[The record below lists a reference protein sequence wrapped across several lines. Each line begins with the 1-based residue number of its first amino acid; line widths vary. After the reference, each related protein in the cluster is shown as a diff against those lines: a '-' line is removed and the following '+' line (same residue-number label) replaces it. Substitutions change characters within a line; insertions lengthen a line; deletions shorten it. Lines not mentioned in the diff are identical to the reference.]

1 MLKVKVTDVR
11 MRLVKNENEA
21 KLKAYADITFEDCF
35 VIHGLKVIDGQ
46 KGMFV
51 AMPSR
56 KMPNGEFKDIA
67 HPITP
72 ELRKYVTDTVIEKY
86 DEVLR
91 NTPDEEIEDIEEYAG
106 E

>member
-1 MLKVKVTDVR
+1 MKITDVR
-11 MRLVKNENEA
+11 LRTVRNENEV
-21 KLKAYADITFEDCF
+21 KLKAYADITLEGCF
-35 VIHGLKVIDGQ
+35 VIHGLKVIEGQ

-72 ELRKYVTDTVIEKY
+72 ELRKEITDTVIKKY
-86 DEVLR
+86 EEVLA
-91 NTPDEEIEDIEEYAG
+91 EEEKVEATETTEESA